1 MFIKKIKNNISNIRI
16 DIFLKKKIK
25 KSRNCIKKIIKKKK
39 IYINKI
45 LCKKP
50 SKKIKINDIIY
61 IKKIK
66 KKIIKYPPNK
76 NISLNKVYE
85 DKYILVINKNNNI
98 VTHPGCGHIN
108 DTIMNKLIFNYP
120 IINKQLPRCGIIHRL
135 DKNTTGL
142 IIIAKKKNIYK
153 SLINDM
159 KKRKITRIYKAIVL
173 GKIKKNGII
182 NQPISRNKFK
192 RTKME
197 INKNGKKAI
206 TLFKIIEQY
215 NICTLLKIKL
225 KTGRT
230 HQIRLHMNYLN
241 HPIVG
246 EKIYTNK
253 KIINKIKK
261 KKKYNFLLNFNRQA
275 LHASKII
282 FTHPKKKKIVINSN
296 IPNDIYDL
304 IFNLRNIN

>member
-1 MFIKKIKNNISNIRI
+1 MCIKKIKNNISNIRI
-16 DIFLKKKIK
+16 DIFLKKKINQ
-25 KSRNCIKKIIKKKK
+25 SRNNIKKIIKKKK

-50 SKKIKINDIIY
+50 GKKLKINDVIH
-61 IKKIK
+61 IKKIE
-66 KKIIKYPPNK
+66 KKIIKYNPNK
-76 NISLNKVYE
+76 KIPLNKVYE
-85 DKYILVINKNNNI
+85 DKYILIINKKNNI
-98 VTHPGCGHIN
+98 VTHPGYGHIN
-108 DTIMNKLIFNYP
+108 DTIMNKLIFSYP
-120 IINKQLPRCGIIHRL
+120 IINKQLPRCGLIHRL

-142 IIIAKKKNIYK
+142 IIIAKKKNIYE

-182 NQPISRNKFK
+182 NKPISRNKFK
-192 RTKME
+192 RTTMS
-197 INKNGKKAI
+197 INKKGKKAI
-206 TLFKIIEQY
+206 TLFKIIEQF
-215 NICTLLKIKL
+215 NVCTLLKIKL

-246 EKIYTNK
+246 EKIYTKK

-261 KKKYNFLLNFNRQA
+261 IKKYNFLLNFNRQA

-282 FTHPKKKKIVINSN
+282 FKHPKKKKIVINSN